1 MQKKEGASRLLIW
14 FLTQMKIL
22 QEIIDSQRLE
32 TFPENV
38 YDGVCLN
45 KIVILHCTD
54 NNPNEARFIIDSF
67 RRSMFQ
73 KYIPGCTIEL
83 FPHDSCKI
91 GFYKILGKFL
101 WDIFVIASV
110 TKLHASNL
118 WVKNFT

>member
-32 TFPENV
+32 IFPENV

-54 NNPNEARFIIDSF
+54 NNPNEARIHHWFFSAEYVPKIYSGLHH
-67 RRSMFQ
+67 RA
-73 KYIPGCTIEL
+73 
-83 FPHDSCKI
+83 FPAW
-91 GFYKILGKFL
+91 LL
-101 WDIFVIASV
+101 
-110 TKLHASNL
+110 
-118 WVKNFT
+118 